1 MRGYA
6 NEEHDGL
13 LVLGRRKDNSSSDY
27 FGKPRAEVIHFM
39 VNLFG
44 VPRDDAEKIH
54 DRIAVDVR
62 NNQKNIRWGK

>member
-1 MRGYA
+1 MK
-6 NEEHDGL
+6 NTM
-13 LVLGRRKDNSSSDY
+13 DY
-27 FGKPRAEVIHFM
+27 LCWDDEKIIRHQIIFGKPRAEVIHFM
-39 VNLFG
+39 VNQFG